1 MNAVKI
7 NGINSAPIENFV
19 KLCLFETSKVAY
31 DKITGVWALGYGE
44 GVNKLGNPV
53 QITFVFRNGKSYV
66 RPASYDDNPYGAYL
80 INAMP
85 YTYSL
90 SRVIE
95 ETTQFLDQ
103 CKIAINQ
110 NVRATKTPFIIVS
123 KNKDLQLSLEH
134 AIQDQ
139 QDGKPVMVV
148 SEDLGETLKSVQL
161 NVPYVADKIEEIAG
175 QWENKLLNKLGTM
188 SANIEKRERVQVGE
202 VNATV
207 GQCSDY
213 LYILID
219 NFNKQMETYGLPFTM
234 EINNS
239 LEELYE
245 EDAVEQEEQPQESE
259 VENNG

>member
-7 NGINSAPIENFV
+7 NGINSAPVENFV

-31 DKITGVWALGYGE
+31 DKITQQWALGYGE
-44 GVNKLGNPV
+44 GVNKMGNPT
-53 QITFVFRNGKSYV
+53 QITFVFRNGKSFV
-66 RPASYDDNPYGAYL
+66 RAASYDNNPYGAYL

-95 ETTQFLDQ
+95 ETTSFLDQ

-110 NVRATKTPFIIVS
+110 NVRATKTPFAIVS

-139 QDGKPVMVV
+139 QDGKPVIVV
-148 SEDLGETLKSVQL
+148 SEDLGEALKSVQF

-188 SANIEKRERVQVGE
+188 SANTEKRERVQVGE

-213 LYILID
+213 IYILID
-219 NFNKQMETYGLPFTM
+219 NFNKQMDTYGLPFEM
-234 EINNS
+234 VINNS

-245 EDAVEQEEQPQESE
+245 DNAVEQPETNESE
-259 VENNG
+259 DEEANE